1 MRANGGAGG
10 PDGVTIDQIV
20 ALEDGPGR
28 LVEDLHEALRSR
40 TYRPGAIRRVWIPKP
55 DGRQRPLG
63 IPNVVDRVAQMA
75 ALRVLEPIFEADFAD
90 CSYGFRPGRL
100 AHDAI
105 AAVSD
110 HLKAGYRTVIE
121 TRLGLTLNRDKT
133 RIVDLRQ
140 SGSALDFLG
149 YTFRYDRDLHGG
161 SHRYLYVGP
170 SAKALAR
177 ARDHLRELTAARY
190 CFVPLPHLIARINR
204 YLVGWQAYFRVGYP
218 RRSYR
223 HLNHHARR
231 RLACHLRRRSQRPF
245 RLPEGVTLYRHLADL
260 GLVYL

>member
-1 MRANGGAGG
+1 MNNPGFGHAWRPQRTGALLVDEGAKNSKCLCLF
-10 PDGVTIDQIV
+10 GV
-20 ALEDGPGR
+20 PGEVWSTQR
-28 LVEDLHEALRSR
+28 SERRSSNYMDDLL
-40 TYRPGAIRRVWIPKP
+40 
-55 DGRQRPLG
+55 
-63 IPNVVDRVAQMA
+63 NVVDRVAQMA
-75 ALRVLEPIFEADFAD
+75 AFLVLEPIFEADFAD
-90 CSYGFRPGRL
+90 CSYGFRPGSS

-110 HLKAGYRTVIE
+110 HLKAGYSTVIE

-245 RLPEGVTLYRHLADL
+245 RPPEGVTLYRHLADL